1 VSRIAVCLVL
11 CTACRGHFDEQ
22 AQHDAAQP
30 DVAPM
35 CSAIQVPQNG
45 LISGTLVSATD
56 DLVASCGGAG
66 VSEAI
71 YAIDVPAG
79 AQLLAAADEPGT
91 TADTMLSVRSDCT
104 DATSELVCDVD
115 LGMGDNAAY
124 RLTQVPAGR
133 YYVFVDG
140 QTAGDYAG
148 RVQTL
153 LPAAA
158 TCDAM
163 NGRDICAPELSCSGG
178 TCMPAACPLADSLS
192 GANTYSRT
200 ATTTGAPARHA
211 GSCGEGFDGGTRA
224 PEVIYQLI
232 IPVGGVANV
241 RVSTDSPMTD
251 YDSLI
256 YMRRLTC
263 TGVEVGCDDDAID
276 GAGPSQFDTGPI
288 SAGDY
293 YIFVDG
299 FGTRSG
305 TATLTVTIT
314 P

>member
-1 VSRIAVCLVL
+1 MSRIAVCLVL
-11 CTACRGHFDEQ
+11 CTACRGHFDEH
-22 AQHDAAQP
+22 AQHDAAEA
-30 DVAPM
+30 DAASM
-35 CSAIQVPQNG
+35 CAAMQVPSNG
-45 LISGTLVSATD
+45 LISGTLSAAAD

-71 YAIDVPAG
+71 YAIDVPTG
-79 AQLLAAADEPGT
+79 AQLLATADETGT

-104 DATSELVCDVD
+104 DPTSELVCDFD
-115 LGMGDNAAY
+115 LGMGDSAAY
-124 RLTQVPAGR
+124 RLTQVAAGR

-140 QTAGDYAG
+140 QTAGAYTG
-148 RVQTL
+148 RIQTL
-153 LPAAA
+153 LPAGAS
-158 TCDAM
+158 CDPT
-163 NGRDICAPELSCSGG
+163 NTREICAPELSCMGA

-192 GANTYSRT
+192 GANTYTRT
-200 ATTTGAPARHA
+200 AVTTGAPARHA

-232 IPVGGVANV
+232 IPAGGVANV

-263 TGVEVGCDDDAID
+263 TGVEFGCDDDAVD
-276 GAGPSQFDTGPI
+276 GAGASQFDTGPI
-288 SAGDY
+288 PAGDY

-305 TATLTVTIT
+305 TAVLTVTIT